1 MSEATRIEPVDLS
14 PLSFPTLEQAGRCL
28 CFDPP
33 LHLTPYLDED
43 TQQLLVVSDPLLNI
57 HAYAQTREQLTDE
70 LAAQVFFL
78 WDEYAQAEPDTLTEG
93 AQALR
98 DALLSR
104 CRETASNA
112 A

>member
-1 MSEATRIEPVDLS
+1 MKW
-14 PLSFPTLEQAGRCL
+14 
-28 CFDPP
+28 
-33 LHLTPYLDED
+33 
-43 TQQLLVVSDPLLNI
+43 VSKKRLQD

-104 CRETASNA
+104 CREAASHA

>member
-1 MSEATRIEPVDLS
+1 MSEATRIEPLELS

-28 CFDPP
+28 RFDPP

-43 TQQLLVVSDPLLNI
+43 TQQLLVVSDASLDI

-78 WDEYAQAEPDTLTEG
+78 CDEYAQAEPDTLTEG
-93 AQALR
+93 ARALR
-98 DALLSR
+98 VALLSR
-104 CRETASNA
+104 CQEATSHA